1 MSGGPAPAFSVNG
14 AAVAPEHFYQVACDP
29 RRSVVVEACAGAGK
43 TWMLVSRMLR
53 ALMDD
58 VAGGQAACQPHEI
71 LAITFTRKAAG
82 EMRERLHQWL
92 SDFAAAD
99 EAQLLQA
106 LKERGVQ
113 GLHDPAMA
121 RRCCD
126 RLRGLQAAMLE
137 GGRTVEIRTF
147 HGWFSVLLR
156 SAPVALLQQLQLPV
170 RHELLDDDS
179 RAKDMAWR
187 QFLLALLGAPD
198 LRGDFQALVHRHG
211 RSQAEKALRAGLDK
225 RIEFERAD
233 EAGVLS
239 RSVKRLDEAFVQC
252 AGLHSLAD
260 MLDRAP
266 EQALLRQAVEV
277 LKALAARTYAA
288 LGPELEAAL
297 VGRDLDG
304 VIKAL
309 LVVDSKGARPR
320 HLGTASS
327 NVTLRQAQSLALE
340 LLEMQRQEQAW
351 DHQQRLIR
359 LTRLLISQFKAVKLE
374 RGWIDMNDVE
384 SAALHLLSDERLSG
398 WVQERLDAQVR
409 HLLIDEF
416 QDTNPLQWQ
425 ALRAWLQSYAGAAR
439 AISVFIVGDPKQSIY
454 RFRRAEPQVFRA
466 ASEFIRQALGGD
478 RLSCDH
484 TWRNAP
490 DVMSA
495 VNAVMDEAVR
505 LDAYPDFRPHTTAS
519 ADPGQVWR
527 LPVVAR
533 LEKREADDSPRSAW
547 RDSLSTPR
555 WLPEERQRDLEAAQ
569 AAAWIARQIADRGLA
584 PKDVMV
590 LSRKRDSLLPMQLAL
605 RAHGVPAEIGEKT
618 ALMECCEVQDVV
630 ALLDVLVSPSH
641 SLSLARVLRS
651 PIFGLDSSAL
661 VPLALAAK
669 RTGQSWMALLQ
680 APVGSLPEFNDPQAS
695 VLQPLGEVLV
705 RWQAWVRSMPPHD
718 ALQAIYDDGDV
729 LARYAAS
736 APDLQREAV
745 LVHLRAV
752 LAVALGHEGGRYL
765 TAYALVRALK
775 GGQLEA
781 PATVR
786 DEAVRLLTIHGAK
799 GLEADT
805 VLILDAD
812 IPPRAAES
820 MGALVDWPAE
830 QDRPERF
837 VFLLSESRPQSCVRP
852 ALAGELQA
860 RAREELNALYVA
872 MTRARRVLAV
882 SAREPHRATGRS
894 WWQRLIERAQAV
906 SPQDLD
912 APTRLVAAADGLA
925 VGTRTVQLP
934 VLPSLAASQQLAFAP
949 VEPLSNA
956 ARVGLAMHRLLE
968 WGQVGPAQVRAAA
981 SQFRLDA
988 VQAQAAKEAAVRIL
1002 NGQGAWLWR
1011 SEQLL
1016 WQGSEVE
1023 LIHEGSLLRLDRLV
1037 RHRDGHW
1044 WVIDY
1049 KSHAR
1054 PDTQAHLLLQLR
1066 TYAKAV
1072 SVLHPGQTVHAAFL
1086 TPQGHLIEVDALLS

>member
-1 MSGGPAPAFSVNG
+1 VSSGPAPAFRVNG
-14 AAVAPEHFYQVACDP
+14 DSVAAKHFYEVACDP

-43 TWMLVSRMLR
+43 TWMLVSRILR
-53 ALMDD
+53 ALMEDATD
-58 VAGGQAACQPHEI
+58 GQAACQPHEI

-92 SDFAAAD
+92 NDFAVAD
-99 EAQLLQA
+99 DAQLLGA
-106 LKERGVQ
+106 LQERGVQ

-137 GGRTVEIRTF
+137 GGRAVEIRTF

-156 SAPVALLQQLQLPV
+156 SAPVTLLQQLQLPV

-179 RAKDMAWR
+179 QAKDMAWR
-187 QFLLALLGAPD
+187 QFLSALLVAPQ
-198 LRGDFQALVHRHG
+198 LRSDFEALVRRHG
-211 RSQAEKALRAGLDK
+211 RSQVDKALRAGLDK

-233 EAGVLS
+233 EGGVLS

-252 AGLHSLAD
+252 LGLRSLAD
-260 MLDRAP
+260 MLERAP
-266 EQALLRQAVEV
+266 EQALLQQAIAV
-277 LKALAARTYAA
+277 LKALSARKYAA
-288 LGPELEAAL
+288 LGHDLENAL
-297 VGRDLDG
+297 AGRDLDG

-309 LVVDSKGARPR
+309 LVADSKGVRPR
-320 HLGTASS
+320 HLGNASS
-327 NVTLRQAQSLALE
+327 HETLRQAQSLALE

-351 DHQQRLIR
+351 DHHQRMIR
-359 LTRLLISQFKAVKLE
+359 LTRLLISQFKAVKLD

-384 SAALHLLSDERLSG
+384 SAALHLLSDEHLSG

-466 ASEFIRQALGGD
+466 ASQFISQALGGD

-484 TWRNAP
+484 TRRNAP
-490 DVMSA
+490 EVMAA
-495 VNAVMDEAVR
+495 VNAVMDDALR
-505 LDAYPDFRPHTTAS
+505 LDAYQDFRPHTTAS

-533 LEKREADDSPRSAW
+533 LEKPQAEDGAPPAW

-555 WLPEERQRDLEAAQ
+555 WLPEEKQRDLEAAQ
-569 AAAWIARQIADRGLA
+569 AAAWIARQIAERGLA

-605 RAHGVPAEIGEKT
+605 RAHGVAADIGEKT
-618 ALMECCEVQDVV
+618 ALMDCCEVQDVV
-630 ALLDVLVSPSH
+630 ALLDALVSPNH
-641 SLSLARVLRS
+641 NLSLARVLRS

-661 VPLALAAK
+661 VPVALAAK
-669 RTGQSWMALLQ
+669 RTGRSWMALLQ
-680 APVGSLPEFNDPQAS
+680 APVGSVPEFDNPQAS
-695 VLQPLGEVLV
+695 VFPPLGAMLA
-705 RWQAWVRSMPPHD
+705 RWQGWVRGMPPHD
-718 ALQAIYDDGDV
+718 ALQAIYDDGDL
-729 LARYAAS
+729 LARYVAA
-736 APDLQREAV
+736 APDLQREPV
-745 LVHLRAV
+745 LVHLRAI
-752 LAVALGHEGGRYL
+752 LSVALGHEGGRYL
-765 TAYALVRALK
+765 SAYALVRALK
-775 GGQLEA
+775 GGRLEA

-786 DEAVRLLTIHGAK
+786 HDAVRLLTIHGAK

-812 IPPRAAES
+812 TPPRAAES
-820 MGALVDWPAE
+820 MGVLVDWPGE
-830 QDRPERF
+830 QDRPDRF
-837 VFLLSESRPQSCVRP
+837 VFLLSESRPQSCVRQ
-852 ALAGELQA
+852 ALTVEFEA

-872 MTRARRVLAV
+872 MTRARRVLAF
-882 SAREPHRATGRS
+882 SAREPHRATARS
-894 WWQRLIERAQAV
+894 WWHRLIEQAQAV

-912 APTRLVAAADGLA
+912 APKRLAAAAEGLA
-925 VGTRTVQLP
+925 GQAPVVRLP
-934 VLPSLAASQQLAFAP
+934 VLPPLAASQQLALTT
-949 VEPLSNA
+949 VEPLSDA

-968 WGQVGPAQVRAAA
+968 WGQLGPEQVRAA
-981 SQFRLDA
+981 SRQFRLDS
-988 VQAQAAKEAAVRIL
+988 VQTQAATEAALQIL
-1002 NGQGAWLWR
+1002 QGQGAWLWR
-1011 SEQLL
+1011 SEELL

-1023 LIHEGSLLRLDRLV
+1023 LVHEGSLLRLDRLV
-1037 RHRDGHW
+1037 HRRDGSW

-1054 PDTQAHLLLQLR
+1054 PETQAELLLQLR

-1072 SVLHPGQTVHAAFL
+1072 SVLHRGQTVRAAFL
-1086 TPQGHLIEVDALLS
+1086 TPQGRLIEIDVASS

>member
-1 MSGGPAPAFSVNG
+1 VSSGPAPAFSVNG
-14 AAVAPEHFYQVACDP
+14 TAVPPERFYEVACDP

-53 ALMDD
+53 ALMADAAQGA
-58 VAGGQAACQPHEI
+58 VACQPHEI

-92 SDFAAAD
+92 KDYALAD
-99 EAQLLQA
+99 DAQLLQA
-106 LKERGVQ
+106 LSERGVP
-113 GLHDPAMA
+113 GLHDPARA
-121 RRCCD
+121 QRSCD
-126 RLRGLQAAMLE
+126 RLRGLQAAILA

-156 SAPVALLQQLQLPV
+156 SAPVAVLQRLQLPV

-179 RAKDMAWR
+179 QAKDMAWR
-187 QFLLALLGAPD
+187 RFLAALLEEPD
-198 LRGDFQALVHRHG
+198 WRSDFEALVRRHG
-211 RSQAEKALRAGLDK
+211 RSQVDKALRAGLDK

-233 EAGVLS
+233 EVGVPS
-239 RSVKRLDEAFVQC
+239 RSVKRLDEAFVRC
-252 AGLHSLAD
+252 VGLGSVAD

-266 EQALLRQAVEV
+266 EQALLRQAIEV
-277 LKALAARTYAA
+277 FKALPARRYAA
-288 LGPELEAAL
+288 LGPDLEIAL
-297 VGRDLDG
+297 AERDLDG

-320 HLGTASS
+320 HLGTA
-327 NVTLRQAQSLALE
+327 NANETLRQAQSLALE

-351 DHQQRLIR
+351 DYQQRMMG

-384 SAALHLLSDERLSG
+384 CAALHLLSDERLSG

-466 ASEFIRQALGGD
+466 AADFVRQTLSGD

-484 TWRNAP
+484 TRRNAP
-490 DVMSA
+490 AVMST
-495 VNAVMDEAVR
+495 VNAVMGDAAR
-505 LDAYPDFRPHTTAS
+505 FDAYPDFRPHTTAS
-519 ADPGQVWR
+519 DDPGQVWR

-533 LEKREADDSPRSAW
+533 LEKRDADGSEPSAW
-547 RDSLSTPR
+547 RDSLITPR

-569 AAAWIARQIADRGLA
+569 AAAWIARQIAERGLA

-605 RAHGVPAEIGEKT
+605 RAHGVPADIGEKT
-618 ALMECCEVQDVV
+618 ALMDCCEVQDVV
-630 ALLDVLVSPSH
+630 ALLDVLVSPNH
-641 SLSLARVLRS
+641 NLSLARALRS
-651 PIFGLDSSAL
+651 PIFGLDSSVL

-669 RTGQSWMALLQ
+669 RTGRSWMALLQ
-680 APVGSLPEFNDPQAS
+680 APVGSVPEFDDPQAC
-695 VLQPLGEVLV
+695 VFQPLGELLA
-705 RWQAWVRSMPPHD
+705 RWQGWVSGMPPHD
-718 ALQAIYDDGDV
+718 ALQAIYDDGDL
-729 LARYAAS
+729 LARYVAA

-745 LVHLRAV
+745 LVHLRAI

-775 GGQLEA
+775 SGQLEA

-786 DEAVRLLTIHGAK
+786 HDAVRLLTIHGAK

-812 IPPRAAES
+812 TPPRAAES
-820 MGALVDWPAE
+820 MGVLVDWPGE

-837 VFLLSESRPQSCVRP
+837 VFLLSESRPQSCVRQ
-852 ALAGELQA
+852 ALAVEFEA

-882 SAREPHRATGRS
+882 SAREPHRATDRS
-894 WWQRLIERAQAV
+894 WWHRLMEQTQAV
-906 SPQDLD
+906 SPEDLD
-912 APTRLVAAADGLA
+912 APTRLAGDRVA
-925 VGTRTVQLP
+925 VGMHTVQLP
-934 VLPSLAASQQLAFAP
+934 VLPPLAVSQQLAIAP
-949 VEPLSNA
+949 VEPLSDV
-956 ARVGLAMHRLLE
+956 ARIGLAMHRLLE
-968 WGQVGPAQVRAAA
+968 WGQVGAAQVRAAA
-981 SQFRLDA
+981 RQFRLDP
-988 VQAQAAKEAAVRIL
+988 VQTQAAREAALQIL
-1002 NGQGAWLWR
+1002 QGQGAWLWR
-1011 SEQLL
+1011 SEELL

-1023 LIHEGSLLRLDRLV
+1023 LVHEASLLRLDRLV
-1037 RHRDGHW
+1037 RRRDGHW

-1054 PDTQAHLLLQLR
+1054 PETQGELLLQLR
-1066 TYAKAV
+1066 TYARAV
-1072 SVLHPGQTVHAAFL
+1072 SVLHPEQIVHAAFL
-1086 TPQGHLIEVDALLS
+1086 TPQGRLIEIDAASS